1 MQNIHPHRVSFIP
14 FGLFEAMQLLR
25 PPSGSGCDAPVR
37 PQSLSGTPKG
47 LKPGT
52 PGVAQIRVGESVA
65 FLGSAFC
72 CSMLLKT
79 LTHMYIYISHIY
91 IFIYTYMHIWINIH
105 MTIYYLANP
114 KWQIPTKR
122 TESNEKPWIAGFAWI
137 KQSRPQVIYRNHYYR
152 NGKSSNPKS
161 HGVSPKSQGVKHPLM
176 THPPKSHVERA
187 PWNDQ
192 WLVSCARSPTSNNFF
207 QAMSRPTRSKYMAQ
221 IPKGSLVKGPYK
233 QGLCHLLFHYCK

>member
-1 MQNIHPHRVSFIP
+1 
-14 FGLFEAMQLLR
+14 
-25 PPSGSGCDAPVR
+25 
-37 PQSLSGTPKG
+37 
-47 LKPGT
+47 
-52 PGVAQIRVGESVA
+52 
-65 FLGSAFC
+65 
-72 CSMLLKT
+72 
-79 LTHMYIYISHIY
+79 MYIYIYH
-91 IFIYTYMHIWINIH
+91 IFIYIYIHTYMDQHSYDHILSGQPY
-105 MTIYYLANP
+105 MTNP
-114 KWQIPTKR
+114 QKK
-122 TESNEKPWIAGFAWI
+122 KPNPMKNHGIAGFAWI

-152 NGKSSNPKS
+152 NGKSSRSQIPRCFTQIL
-161 HGVSPKSQGVKHPLM
+161 QGVKHPLM

>member
-1 MQNIHPHRVSFIP
+1 MYI
-14 FGLFEAMQLLR
+14 
-25 PPSGSGCDAPVR
+25 
-37 PQSLSGTPKG
+37 
-47 LKPGT
+47 
-52 PGVAQIRVGESVA
+52 
-65 FLGSAFC
+65 
-72 CSMLLKT
+72 
-79 LTHMYIYISHIY
+79 YIYISHIY
-91 IFIYTYMHIWINIH
+91 IFLYTHIYGSTFIWPYIIWPTLNDKS
-105 MTIYYLANP
+105 P
-114 KWQIPTKR
+114 KKG

-137 KQSRPQVIYRNHYYR
+137 KQSRPQVIYRNHYYW